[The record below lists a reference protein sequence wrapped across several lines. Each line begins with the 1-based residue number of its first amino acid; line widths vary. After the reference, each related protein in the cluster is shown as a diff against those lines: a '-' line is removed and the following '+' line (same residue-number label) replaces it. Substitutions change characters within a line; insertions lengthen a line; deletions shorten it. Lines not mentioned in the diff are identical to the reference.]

1 MADDLIEMTSM
12 EKIFIANEGINGIA
26 YTGEELLRMV
36 KAVQVNVKQVCYL
49 DILKMRQCYLAQKI
63 EVEKIQF
70 LLNSLK
76 RNKLTEFQQAQIK
89 SLHRKLLNINTVQQ
103 QVSFLL
109 DSLEEVTLEKEAD
122 KEVIELAKNTIEKFV
137 AEQRESSYE
146 RQLWQ
151 NNKVATTKETKVN
164 SRIMCL
170 HCPKCKQP
178 MACLIYIDGDS
189 IHDIEYTAEMMA
201 EHIRGFGIETWIV
214 ASPLEIDDSK
224 EEQALLS
231 YVMRSWPQKSN
242 PEKMLSTVFSR
253 TVLNQI
259 AEQHC

>member
-1 MADDLIEMTSM
+1 MADDLIEVTNM

-26 YTGEELLRMV
+26 YTGEELLQSV
-36 KAVQVNVKQVCYL
+36 KAIHTNVKKVRYL
-49 DILKMRQCYLAQKI
+49 DTLKMRQCYLAQKR
-63 EVEKIQF
+63 EMEKIQF

-76 RNKLTEFQQAQIK
+76 RNKLTEFQQTQIK
-89 SLHRKLLNINTVQQ
+89 SLHKKLLNIKTIQK

-109 DSLEEVTLEKEAD
+109 DSLEEMALEKEAD
-122 KEVIELAKNTIEKFV
+122 KEIIELAKNTIEKFV

-151 NNKVATTKETKVN
+151 NNKAATAKETKVEN
-164 SRIMCL
+164 RIMCL

-242 PEKMLSTVFSR
+242 PEKMLSTVFSQ